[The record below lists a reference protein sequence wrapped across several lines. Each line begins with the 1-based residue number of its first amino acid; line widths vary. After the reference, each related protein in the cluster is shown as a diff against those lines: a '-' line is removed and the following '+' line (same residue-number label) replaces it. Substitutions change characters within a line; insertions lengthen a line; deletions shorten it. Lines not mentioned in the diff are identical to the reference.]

1 MPKVN
6 TDWAK
11 EQLTENKTK
20 KVVGDSVLKL
30 LDAWSQIKDTTDQ
43 NTKEIV
49 DIFSKLSLGHALVKD
64 NKEDTWVPVQ
74 AGFVKVADQI
84 RIRFDAFDGE
94 KGEALNGRQGK
105 IVGLRSGDII
115 IKSNDGKSPV
125 LDGIH
130 FKAENLEKL
139 VY

>member
-6 TDWAK
+6 IDWAK

-30 LDAWSQIKDTTDQ
+30 LDAWSQMKESTEQNNKDVI
-43 NTKEIV
+43 E
-49 DIFSKLSLGHALVKD
+49 IFSKLSLGHALVKD
-64 NKEDTWVPVQ
+64 SKEDSWAPVQ
-74 AGFVKVADQI
+74 AGFVKVADQV

-94 KGEALNGRQGK
+94 KGETLNGRQGK

-130 FKAENLEKL
+130 FKAESLEKL